1 VRVTEASAGQARD
14 KAVLQTLLAGGGL
27 QLTVV
32 AVGLISL
39 PFVTRSLTTAEYG
52 VYATLMSVALLTSFA
67 DFGIGSALTNRVTSA
82 LAVRREDELKVA
94 IPSAVVSLTGIAILV
109 SLVGLGAT
117 LQGSSIDPVTI
128 EQVYAAEGYER
139 VLVILDSNHTH
150 DHVLA
155 ELEAYA
161 PLTTI
166 GSYCI
171 GFDTVAEDLPDSLY
185 PNRPWGKG
193 DNPKTAVWAYL
204 RELESTRRIA
214 RDGQSLTLQQDPA
227 TEAKLLIAV
236 APQGYL
242 KRTQ

>member
-1 VRVTEASAGQARD
+1 MKPITIIE
-14 KAVLQTLLAGGGL
+14 
-27 QLTVV
+27 
-32 AVGLISL
+32 
-39 PFVTRSLTTAEYG
+39 
-52 VYATLMSVALLTSFA
+52 
-67 DFGIGSALTNRVTSA
+67 
-82 LAVRREDELKVA
+82 
-94 IPSAVVSLTGIAILV
+94 TGIAHGG
-109 SLVGLGAT
+109 SLIWNASMLALLDYSDAALQGGQLDPARPKRRVLGVDIDIRQHNRVAIEAHPMASRIDMI
-117 LQGSSIDPVTI
+117 QGSSIDPATI
-128 EQVYAAEGYER
+128 EQVYAAAEGYER

-171 GFDTVAEDLPDSLY
+171 VFDTVVEDLPDSLY

-204 RELESTRRIA
+204 RELESTGRTA

-227 TEAKLLIAV
+227 MEAKLLITV

-242 KRTQ
+242 KRTH